1 MKLQIKRLTTT
12 AILPTRNYST
22 DSGLDLYADID
33 NKIEVPPLVTY
44 KLASPLINTDFS
56 KEEETYK
63 DELVKLST
71 NLNRVL
77 IPTGIAIKLPEV
89 DCWPNPTP
97 YETYEATIRPRS
109 GLAVKQGISVH
120 LGTIDNQYVG
130 EIKVLVYNFSNHPIE
145 IEPGMKIA
153 QLVIQKVHLPEII
166 EVEELGDTER
176 GVKGFGSSGI

>member
-22 DSGLDLYADID
+22 DSGLDLYADLQDKVILPST
-33 NKIEVPPLVTY
+33 IAY
-44 KLASPLINTDFS
+44 KLEEPKPVIEGERREGKTYLKFERFEINS
-56 KEEETYK
+56 
-63 DELVKLST
+63 
-71 NLNRVL
+71 NRVL

-89 DCWPNPTP
+89 DCWPNTTP

-153 QLVIQKVHLPEII
+153 QLVIQKVYLPEII